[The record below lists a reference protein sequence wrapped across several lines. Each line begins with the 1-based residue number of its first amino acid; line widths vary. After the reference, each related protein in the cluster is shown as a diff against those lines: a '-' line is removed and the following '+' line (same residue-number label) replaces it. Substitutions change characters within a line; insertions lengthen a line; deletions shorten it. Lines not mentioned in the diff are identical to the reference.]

1 MHRTI
6 LWVLL
11 LYCKLD
17 GGHCACMN
25 QSLACLVEAQLDR
38 NYSSH
43 SHVFREG
50 IPLLSSRSDL
60 TKTGR
65 PDDDHIHEVIFVI
78 QSRNMDELT
87 QIVDDVS
94 DPKSDSYGQHMTRD
108 QVVGL
113 TSSPESAAAVSAYLH
128 ANGASVVSVTLG
140 HEYVT
145 AHAPISVWDSL
156 FNTRFHIFQ
165 QMQSNGDVIELI
177 RAEQY
182 WISKEI
188 HSHVLAVMN
197 TIEMPVVLQ
206 RGQSHSVDAEST
218 KDRRLIIPGLILEN
232 LITPAKLRIYY
243 NMSNSQG
250 NNLSTQVVFSG
261 NLDYFS
267 PLCLRYF
274 QGNVS
279 MQPYQSAII
288 EVDDGHATDDPSL
301 SEGVFGEGNLDMQYI
316 MAMSPGSPTTYWHYT
331 EGIGRFIRDLAGKP
345 KPSLVVSIS
354 YCLGESFMS
363 AGEYRIYGE
372 WILKASAMGVTVFS
386 ASGDQGANGGRIDG
400 FIDRCKYDPS
410 YPNTNPYTVSVG
422 GTAVS
427 VFHAGIR
434 CILHISS

>member
-1 MHRTI
+1 MLPI
-6 LWVLL
+6 VLALL
-11 LYCKLD
+11 LLCCNLD
-17 GGHCACMN
+17 GGRSAGFDPSSTRLEDN
-25 QSLACLVEAQLDR
+25 QDEGNSA
-38 NYSSH
+38 SH

-60 TKTGR
+60 TKSGR

-78 QSRNMDELT
+78 QSRKMDELT
-87 QIVDDVS
+87 RIVDDVS
-94 DPKSDSYGQHMTRD
+94 DPKSDDYGQHMTSD

-113 TSSPESAAAVSAYLH
+113 TSNPESAAAVSAYLH

-165 QMQSNGDVIELI
+165 QMQSNGDVIELV

-218 KDRRLIIPGLILEN
+218 KDRRLIIPGLLHDQ
-232 LITPAKLRIYY
+232 LITPARLRIYY
-243 NMSNSQG
+243 NMSNSHG
-250 NNLSTQVVFSG
+250 NSLSTQVVFANPDG
-261 NLDYFS
+261 YFS

-279 MQPYQSAII
+279 MQPYQPAI
-288 EVDDGHATDDPSL
+288 VKFNDGHGIEDPSVPE
-301 SEGVFGEGNLDMQYI
+301 SKYTEGNLDMQYI
-316 MAMSPGSPTTYWHYT
+316 MAMSPGSPTTYWRYNDL
-331 EGIGRFIRDLAGKP
+331 GISRFLRDLAMTP
-345 KPSLVVSIS
+345 RPPLIVSIS
-354 YCLGESFMS
+354 YAVDERYMS
-363 AGEYRIYGE
+363 PAEYSIYGE
-372 WILKASAMGVTVFS
+372 WILKASAMGVTVFA
-386 ASGDQGANGGRIDG
+386 ASGDQGAVNHGINGVAS
-400 FIDRCKYDPS
+400 RCGYHPVYPS
-410 YPNTNPYTVSVG
+410 SNPYTVSVG
-422 GTAVS
+422 GTTVTAH
-427 VFHAGIR
+427 FIEY
-434 CILHISS
+434 I